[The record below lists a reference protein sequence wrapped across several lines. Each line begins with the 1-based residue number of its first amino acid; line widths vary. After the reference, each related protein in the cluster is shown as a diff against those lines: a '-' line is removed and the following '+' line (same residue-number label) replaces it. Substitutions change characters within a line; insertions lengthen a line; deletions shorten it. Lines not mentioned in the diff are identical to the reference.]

1 MLGQKPC
8 QRANC
13 VSGAPCK
20 VLNMFSEAPRRAR
33 SPSARCFVCSDS
45 ADVFWLA
52 CPRCVLCAE
61 GTAGIVLFL
70 FFFFCYSGSG
80 DTSKLFWSQYEVPI
94 VYCQSRHCC
103 VCMCTLHGVCI
114 FSSCFLLFLCIDSGA
129 VYANVCEITVK
140 KK

>member
-52 CPRCVLCAE
+52 CPCCVLCAE

-70 FFFFCYSGSG
+70 FFFFVILVRVTRRSCFGASMRFP
-80 DTSKLFWSQYEVPI
+80 LFTV
-94 VYCQSRHCC
+94 SRGTAAC
-103 VCMCTLHGVCI
+103 VCVLCMEFAYSALA
-114 FSSCFLLFLCIDSGA
+114 SYCF
-129 VYANVCEITVK
+129 YALIPAQCMQMSVR
-140 KK
+140 